1 MPEIQERKGNMPRG
15 FVFHKGEVVPKVI
28 PVNTAGRPDSAMA
41 TWAHNHPYAFH
52 LYQQFCSREKIR
64 IGQAS
69 GLVTGA
75 QPWAILPTR
84 INPSAPADYEQTES
98 AIASLTVLAVERQ
111 WRTIAVPSL
120 GDDVCWYTARKM
132 LSELLATSTI
142 ETVLLYDTPRIRLEV
157 VEQGDIL
164 ESGKHFA
171 IVIPVSSSG
180 QANKGLA
187 RRCAKKYPGWEA
199 AYHDAC
205 ETGLLR
211 QAGYTHYWTRFTA
224 PTENRLPRKI
234 IAVATVAATKN
245 TPKKPALARCL
256 SLLQDY
262 SLHTPR
268 MTDIAIPAV
277 HSGFAG
283 IAWPRVKDVIEDS
296 LDTWPETLE
305 TIYLYPPYP

>member
-1 MPEIQERKGNMPRG
+1 MPEIQERKGTMPRG
-15 FVFHKGEVVPKVI
+15 FIFHEGVTPKAL
-28 PVNTAGRPDSAMA
+28 PVNTAGKLDG
-41 TWAHNHPYAFH
+41 TLLDWAKTNPYAAH
-52 LYQQFCSREKIR
+52 LYQQFCSRGKIR
-64 IGQAS
+64 IGQAFRLDV
-69 GLVTGA
+69 GG
-75 QPWAILPTR
+75 QPWALLPIRDDPT
-84 INPSAPADYEQTES
+84 AAADPEKIES
-98 AIASLTVLAVERQ
+98 VISSLVVIAVEQQ
-111 WRTIAVPSL
+111 WRTLAIPSL
-120 GDDVCWYTARKM
+120 GDDVSWHATRKM
-132 LSELLATSTI
+132 LGSVLAVSTI
-142 ETVLLYDTPRIRLEV
+142 EQVFLYDTPRIRLEV
-157 VEQGDIL
+157 VEHGDIL

-296 LDTWPETLE
+296 LESWAETLE